1 MTNWSTNQKPLR
13 PTSHS
18 RLRLRAAEL
27 RGGEPSRTGIAIIAA
42 WNSIILL
49 HCTQSNGKDADRLM
63 CNRYKGSAT
72 MESPNNT
79 YWLDLA
85 REKQM
90 GGPQLT
96 NLLLTRAI
104 IATLVVAS
112 AITVSTG
119 IV

>member
-1 MTNWSTNQKPLR
+1 
-13 PTSHS
+13 
-18 RLRLRAAEL
+18 
-27 RGGEPSRTGIAIIAA
+27 
-42 WNSIILL
+42 
-49 HCTQSNGKDADRLM
+49 
-63 CNRYKGSAT
+63 
-72 MESPNNT
+72 MESLNNT

-90 GGPQLT
+90 GGQQLA

-119 IV
+119 IL